1 MVDVCVKLDGAYRN
15 PSRIGA
21 ILGSA
26 GINIEG
32 LCLATQGEATII
44 HFVVEE
50 SSGAIRALEE
60 AGIEVVG
67 ESEVFVLDKD
77 RCHVTGRPGSFGHI
91 CETFAEHGIRILFGY
106 PAENN
111 RFVFG
116 LDDVRKAG
124 ALFEM

>member
-1 MVDVCVKLDGAYRN
+1 MVDVCVKLNGAHRN
-15 PSRIGA
+15 PARIGE

-32 LCLATQGEATII
+32 LCLATHGEATII
-44 HFVVEE
+44 RFVVEE
-50 SSGAIRALEE
+50 SAGAVRALED
-60 AGIEVVG
+60 AGVEVVS

-77 RCHVTGRPGSFGHI
+77 RLNVTGRPGSFGHI

-111 RFVFG
+111 RYVFG
-116 LDDVRKAG
+116 LDDVRKAR
-124 ALFEM
+124 ALYEK